1 MDSKNLLIVGAVG
14 VGGYLAYQWY
24 YGPGGYADQQACATL
39 GMTAAQLQAIAA
51 NVITG
56 AAAGGV
62 TPAAYIAANP
72 STANPAL
79 LACARVAIAQYP
91 TAAASST
98 TAAATTSTVAAS
110 VGTPAAPV
118 TPAPVTPAAPSSLDA
133 TYASLKSL
141 AATDTY
147 FTGSG
152 DALTSDVN
160 HWNYYL
166 AQLLGTAGPTIPGGM
181 FNNVSGDDQNNLT
194 AAQYWAVMAPWLS
207 STAGLSGLGIYGG
220 LGAIVRRNRRR

>member
-98 TAAATTSTVAAS
+98 TAAATTSTVATPAA
-110 VGTPAAPV
+110 TPAAPV
-118 TPAPVTPAAPSSLDA
+118 TPTPVTPAAPSALD
-133 TYASLKSL
+133 TMYASLKNQ
-141 AATDTY
+141 AASDSF

-152 DALTSDVN
+152 DARTGSVD

-166 AQLLGTAGPTIPGGM
+166 AQLVPAGVTIPGGL
-181 FNNVSGDDQNNLT
+181 FSNVAGDDPNNLT
-194 AAQYWAVMAPWLS
+194 AAQYWAVMAPWLAS
-207 STAGLSGLGIYGG
+207 NAGLSGLGMYGG
-220 LGAIVRRNRRR
+220 LGAIVRAYRGR

>member
-1 MDSKNLLIVGAVG
+1 MESGNLLTFGLVG

-24 YGPGGYADQQACATL
+24 YGPGGYADQQACGAANT
-39 GMTAAQLQAIAA
+39 TAAQLQALASQVIAA
-51 NVITG
+51 
-56 AAAGGV
+56 AAASGV
-62 TPAAYIAANP
+62 TPAAYLTSIAA
-72 STANPAL
+72 STNAQT

-98 TAAATTSTVAAS
+98 TAAATTSTVATPAA
-110 VGTPAAPV
+110 TPAAPV
-118 TPAPVTPAAPSSLDA
+118 TPTPVTPAAPSSLDA